1 MNFFIT
7 GGAGSIG
14 SYLAE
19 YLVGRGDSVTVY
31 DNFSSG
37 RRSFIKDLTGES
49 NFSLVKGDLLDR
61 AELEKSL
68 RGHETV
74 FHLAANPDIR
84 GSLTK
89 PELDFEQGTVAT
101 FNLLQAMKK
110 TGVKK
115 VVFASSSVVFGLP
128 GVIPTPEDYGPLRP
142 LSLYGASKLAC
153 EGLISAWTHCFG
165 FRSWIFRFA
174 NVASPRLTHG
184 ILFDFTRKLRR
195 DPRKLE
201 VLGDG
206 RQNKSYLWVGDCVEG
221 MVFGLEHSP
230 GNAEIFNLGT
240 RDRMKVAEIAR
251 LFLKA
256 SGSSAEIVYAGG
268 RQGWPGD
275 VPKMLLDVA
284 KMERL
289 GWRAKY
295 SSREAVEKA
304 LGVKQAVGA

>member
-1 MNFFIT
+1 MKYFIT

-19 YLVGRGDSVTVY
+19 YLVGRGDGVTVY

-37 RRSFIKDLTGES
+37 RRSFIKNLTGKR
-49 NFSLVKGDLLDR
+49 NFSLADADLLDH
-61 AELEKSL
+61 AALEKAL

-84 GSLTK
+84 GSLK
-89 PELDFEQGTVAT
+89 RPELDFEQGTVAT

-110 TGVKK
+110 TGAKK
-115 VVFASSSVVFGLP
+115 LVFASSSVVFGLP

-142 LSLYGASKLAC
+142 ISLYGASKLAC

-184 ILFDFTRKLRR
+184 ILYDFTRKLRR
-195 DPRKLE
+195 DPRRLE

-206 RQNKSYLWVGDCVEG
+206 RQDKSYLWVGDCVEG
-221 MVFGLEHSP
+221 MIFGMENSP
-230 GNAEIFNLGT
+230 GGADILNLGAG
-240 RDRMKVAEIAR
+240 DRLKVNEIAR
-251 LFLKA
+251 LFLEKT
-256 SGSSAEIVYAGG
+256 GSSAKIVFAGG
-268 RQGWPGD
+268 EQGWPGD
-275 VPKMLLDVA
+275 VPRMQLDVS
-284 KMERL
+284 KMEQL

-295 SSREAVEKA
+295 TSREALELAIGNRVR
-304 LGVKQAVGA
+304 